1 VCSHTAKARQLVSG
15 AATSGNWRDGSSS
28 GEAVV
33 RMPKSKRDRGPA
45 TMKDMALTKT
55 EKKGRQIKNGLI
67 QQIREAVDKHEAMYM
82 FTFENLRS
90 THMKV

>member
-1 VCSHTAKARQLVSG
+1 
-15 AATSGNWRDGSSS
+15 
-28 GEAVV
+28 
-33 RMPKSKRDRGPA
+33 
-45 TMKDMALTKT
+45 MKDMALTKT

-67 QQIREAVDKHEAMYM
+67 QQIRDAVDRHDAMYM

>member
-1 VCSHTAKARQLVSG
+1 
-15 AATSGNWRDGSSS
+15 
-28 GEAVV
+28 
-33 RMPKSKRDRGPA
+33 
-45 TMKDMALTKT
+45 MKDMALTKT